1 MSAKCQLSCSLLA
14 LAALYQLTLNVDSQL
29 GCTQYARTQSVSS
42 AHKQL
47 LCDVSVQPYSV
58 STLVLQPG
66 MQLEVLLLTVWHPVA
81 RHLRTLL
88 YTLFLND
95 ILSIRLGFARSNVS
109 GITCAAE
116 NRTSNLLQ
124 CLSVVADMS

>member
-29 GCTQYARTQSVSS
+29 GCTQYARAQSVSS
-42 AHKQL
+42 AHNQL

-66 MQLEVLLLTVWHPVA
+66 MQLEVLLLTLA
-81 RHLRTLL
+81 SCSQTSMDAAL
-88 YTLFLND
+88 YPF
-95 ILSIRLGFARSNVS
+95 F
-109 GITCAAE
+109 E
-116 NRTSNLLQ
+116 
-124 CLSVVADMS
+124 